1 MIIKKIQINGFG
13 KFDNFEMK
21 LSDGMQVIY
30 GPNEYGKS
38 TIMEFIKIMF
48 YSKLSGKKTTTVADK
63 LIRRNYLPWS
73 GSPMSGIIEFTYGGN
88 MYKVQKLINPD
99 SNSDKT
105 LLQNIST
112 GETINLGKN
121 EDVGEH
127 IFGIDL
133 KSFEKSSFVS
143 SIGKTA
149 FISAK
154 KGEEDSIYKKII
166 SNLSE
171 TGEENISKENALKKI
186 TSAINDLE
194 KSRGVGGKIY
204 ETECEIKN
212 LNSQL
217 YNLEQLEKSQTDSK
231 AKIIEIK
238 KLIKEK
244 REIENYLH
252 NAEKSSKLKKINNLI
267 LNLEKMRDLNK
278 EFDFLKFSEDDL
290 NEKYNELIDLKSKTE
305 KQIAN
310 IKNIENIMHM
320 SEEKCSLKT
329 LENIK
334 KNMVESKDKKQDFK
348 KFNFL
353 VYTGCLLVVICAL
366 CFGFLANN
374 YIPFFVAFIVS
385 MCFVLFWMKYSCA
398 LNASKKEETNNLDII
413 NSQINN
419 ILNLK
424 NSYNIEIKN
433 FEEMKKIFVEKFSV
447 FLSVDYFE
455 DAVKSFEKL
464 EEKIKEFKNLKNQI
478 NIEANLLEIKDL
490 DLQKLKNSVN
500 EFDSK
505 IKINTNSEETKTK
518 QERLKILEKMNL
530 EENYINL
537 RQNLVTPKTTAED
550 INKLKSDSFEKL
562 KRMKDYLKSLKIAK
576 ETIEEVSGELRK
588 NFSPGLDRRTSEIF
602 NNITGGKYK
611 NIHTKKDYS
620 LMVSNQFIDVPCENL
635 SSGTIDQAYLALRI
649 AISEIISCKDLIP
662 LMLDDSF
669 IEYDDSRLNLALDFL
684 KNYSENLDRQ
694 IILFTCHEH
703 IVNCAK
709 SKLIKIV

>member
-13 KFDNFEMK
+13 KFDDFKME

-63 LIRRNYLPWS
+63 LVRKNYLPWS
-73 GSPMSGIIEFTYGGN
+73 GKPMSGVVEFTYGGDL
-88 MYKVQKLINPD
+88 YSVQKIINPN

-105 LLQNIST
+105 LLQNISI

-133 KSFEKSSFVS
+133 KSFEKSSYVS
-143 SIGKTA
+143 SIGKAA
-149 FISAK
+149 FISDK
-154 KGEEDSIYKKII
+154 KSEEDSVYKKII

-186 TSAINDLE
+186 NNAINDLE
-194 KSRGVGGKIY
+194 KSRGIGGKIY

-212 LNSQL
+212 LNNQL
-217 YNLEQLEKSQTDSK
+217 FNLEQMEKYQVDTK
-231 AKIIEIK
+231 NKIMEIK

-244 REIENYLH
+244 KETENYLH
-252 NAEKSSKLKKINNLI
+252 DAEKSNKLKKINNII
-267 LNLEKMRDLNK
+267 LNLEKINYLNK
-278 EFDFLKFSEDDL
+278 EFNFSKFSESDL
-290 NEKYNELIDLKSKTE
+290 NKKYSELIDLKSQID
-305 KQIAN
+305 KQTTNA
-310 IKNIENIMHM
+310 KSIENIAQM

-334 KNMVESKDKKQDFK
+334 KDMLEGKGKKQYLK
-348 KFNFL
+348 KFDFL
-353 VYTGCLLVVICAL
+353 IYACCLLVAISVLYFSIL
-366 CFGFLANN
+366 VNN
-374 YIPFFVAFIVS
+374 FIPFFVSVIISAGFIFFWKKYLRVS
-385 MCFVLFWMKYSCA
+385 K
-398 LNASKKEETNNLDII
+398 NKDNNLDII
-413 NSQINN
+413 NNQINN

-433 FEEMKKIFVEKFSV
+433 LKETKKVFVEKFSN
-447 FLSVDYFE
+447 FFIVDSFE
-455 DAVKSFEKL
+455 DAIKAFEKL

-478 NIEANLLEIKDL
+478 RIEADLLEIKEI
-490 DLQKLKNSVN
+490 DLQDLKNYANELGNQIKLKT
-500 EFDSK
+500 DPK
-505 IKINTNSEETKTK
+505 ETKLK
-518 QERLKILEKMNL
+518 RERLKILSEMNL

-537 RQNLVTPKTTAED
+537 RQNIVTPKITAED
-550 INKLKSDSFEKL
+550 INNLKSEKISNL
-562 KRMKDYLKSLKIAK
+562 KKMKDYLKSLKIAK

-588 NFSPGLDRRTSEIF
+588 TFSPGLDSRTSEIF
-602 NNITGGKYK
+602 GKLTGGKYK
-611 NIHTKKDYS
+611 NVHTKKDYS
-620 LMVSNQFIDVPCENL
+620 IMVSNQFIDVPCESL

-649 AISEIISCKDLIP
+649 AISEIISSKELIP
-662 LMLDDSF
+662 LILDDSF
-669 IEYDDSRLNLALDFL
+669 IEYDDNRLSLALDFL
-684 KNYSENLDRQ
+684 KNYSENLGRQ

-703 IVNCAK
+703 IVNYAK
-709 SKLIKIV
+709 SKLIKVI